1 MKKPITI
8 GVIAV
13 IATILITSAVD
24 YSAIGAKP
32 IDQIHLETSGGVND
46 GIISCP
52 NGNTIVTGEGHVSFT
67 ENIVE
72 SNRGQMFQT
81 NSIEAPTE
89 QFQVQLWG
97 GNIQSGQF
105 TMMGIGS
112 ANQHL
117 ADFCGEQPPEQT
129 VVTVWGECGTD
140 VTVHFESELG
150 YSGSFTGNV
159 LCV

>member
-13 IATILITSAVD
+13 IATILVTSAID

-32 IDQIHLETSGGVND
+32 VDQVHLETSGVTN
-46 GIISCP
+46 GIVLCP
-52 NGNTIVTGEGHVSFT
+52 NGSVIETQQNHVSFT
-67 ENIVE
+67 ENFVE
-72 SNRGQMFQT
+72 NNRGQMFQT
-81 NSIEAPTE
+81 SVILTPDE
-89 QFQVQLWG
+89 QFHVQLWG
-97 GNIQSGQF
+97 GDIQSGQF
-105 TMMGIGS
+105 TMTGIGS

-117 ADFCGEQPPEQT
+117 ADFCGEQPHEQT
-129 VVTVWGECGTD
+129 VVTIWGDCGINGMT
-140 VTVHFESELG
+140 HFESELG